1 MKIKCINKGL
11 DFINISGILRN
22 PEIQKL
28 IPSYFDNIETLMLS
42 CSYNISSRGM
52 IFNYTSV
59 SADENIK
66 NNCPKSCSCVNY
78 KFIYQPCG
86 NVATGDLNIVKYKE
100 NKRFLQKEPTYHPLS
115 KINWKTVV
123 MSSVDVFIV
132 ISDTRGIVLIKTSL
146 SSFLTNLWTLRIYE
160 LHNLIIVSYLIKY
173 KICQSLELN
182 IDKKN

>member
-1 MKIKCINKGL
+1 MIKYPSYMGL
-11 DFINISGILRN
+11 IADTFFV
-22 PEIQKL
+22 L

-86 NVATGDLNIVKYKE
+86 NVATGDLN
-100 NKRFLQKEPTYHPLS
+100 T
-115 KINWKTVV
+115 
-123 MSSVDVFIV
+123 
-132 ISDTRGIVLIKTSL
+132 
-146 SSFLTNLWTLRIYE
+146 
-160 LHNLIIVSYLIKY
+160 
-173 KICQSLELN
+173 
-182 IDKKN
+182 

>member
-1 MKIKCINKGL
+1 LKIKCINNGL

-28 IPSYFDNIETLMLS
+28 IPPYFDNIGTLMLS
-42 CSYNISSRGM
+42 CSYTISSRGM

-146 SSFLTNLWTLRIYE
+146 SSFMTKFMNIANIRIT
-160 LHNLIIVSYLIKY
+160 
-173 KICQSLELN
+173 
-182 IDKKN
+182 